1 MSKGQ
6 NIVYKKLCPQHLI
19 SKESYIIWLSFVVYK
34 CKLMISPGYFFSK
47 FWCYLQAFF
56 SKFWQKMVQNQKRF
70 CLLNAMSLE
79 PYIIWLSFVVDI
91 CKMIISPGFFFHFL
105 KILIFWFASGIKGQ
119 KMTQNDKS
127 FCLLHLISQESLF
140 IVHMR
145 KRKYLFI
152 FFPIFNFWGQYW
164 GKRAKNDPK

>member
-1 MSKGQ
+1 
-6 NIVYKKLCPQHLI
+6 
-19 SKESYIIWLSFVVYK
+19 
-34 CKLMISPGYFFSK
+34 
-47 FWCYLQAFF
+47 
-56 SKFWQKMVQNQKRF
+56 MVQNQKRF

-79 PYIIWLSFVVDI
+79 PYIILLSFVVDK
-91 CKMIISPGFFFHFL
+91 CKMIISPGVFFHFL

-152 FFPIFNFWGQYW
+152 FFPIFNTANTRVKGQKMTQNNRKLSVAPISQEPYTI
-164 GKRAKNDPK
+164 